1 MQDYSDATLYQLT
14 QQLAQA
20 LQSKGLRLV
29 TAESCTGGWLA
40 KCCTDLPGSSAWFE
54 GGIVSYSNQLKQ
66 QHLGVQPNTLE
77 KYGAVSE
84 QTVIEM
90 ASGAIQNFN
99 ADISVAISGI
109 AGPDGGSVDKPVGTV
124 CFSWADKTRAFCT
137 TYHLH
142 GNREFIRRQAVFIA
156 LDGLLKKLASTEYYA

>member
-20 LQSKGLRLV
+20 LQSKDLRLGV
-29 TAESCTGGWLA
+29 AESCTGGWLA

-54 GGIVSYSNQLKQ
+54 GGIVSYSNQIKQ
-66 QHLGVQPNTLE
+66 QHLDVRSSTLE
-77 KYGAVSE
+77 QHGAVSE

-90 ASGAIQNFN
+90 ATAVIIKFE

-109 AGPDGGSVDKPVGTV
+109 VGPDGGSDEKPVGTV
-124 CFSWADKTRAFCT
+124 CFAWADKQSIFCNT
-137 TYHLH
+137 FYLR

-156 LDGLLKKLASTEYYA
+156 LDGLVKKLASTEYYA

>member
-40 KCCTDLPGSSAWFE
+40 KCCTDLPGSSNWFE
-54 GGIVSYSNQLKQ
+54 GGIVSYSNRLKQ
-66 QHLGVQPNTLE
+66 QHLDVKLSTLE
-77 KYGAVSE
+77 QFGAVSE

-90 ASGAIQNFN
+90 ASGAINKFD
-99 ADISVAISGI
+99 ADIAVAISGI
-109 AGPDGGSVDKPVGTV
+109 AGPDGGSAEKPVGTV
-124 CFSWADKTRAFCT
+124 CFAWADKQSVFCNT
-137 TYHLH
+137 FFLH
-142 GNREFIRRQAVFIA
+142 GNREFIRRKAVFIA
-156 LDGLLKKLASTEYYA
+156 FDGLVTKLASTEYYA